1 MPIAKRGSRARVS
14 PWVRCKAGALVNASS
29 IRSEVTG
36 TMMRAVIAKLSG
48 CRRRAAIS
56 TPRGALFSRVSSTP
70 GSHRLQGL
78 IDQPDLPAAQQVLQ
92 DQARS
97 FVPPLDT
104 PEGETGMAHRLEHD
118 RFVGVRSEPCCPGV
132 AVERV

>member
-1 MPIAKRGSRARVS
+1 MPIAKRGSRARLS
-14 PWVRCKAGALVNASS
+14 PWVRCKAGALVNTSS

-36 TMMRAVIAKLSG
+36 TIMRAVIAKLSG

-56 TPRGALFSRVSSTP
+56 TPRGALFSMVSSTN
-70 GSHRLQGL
+70 GL

-92 DQARS
+92 DQAHS